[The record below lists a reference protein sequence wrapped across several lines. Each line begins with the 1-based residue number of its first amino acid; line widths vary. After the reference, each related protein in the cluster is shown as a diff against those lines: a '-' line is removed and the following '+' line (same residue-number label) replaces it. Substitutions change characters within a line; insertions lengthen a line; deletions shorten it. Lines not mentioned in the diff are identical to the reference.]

1 MQHTTWL
8 FFKDMPLNF
17 FDLPIFADIKTFL
30 HSTFYIK
37 LLILSHLFYGTHPH
51 KRTIALFNTSFI
63 IVTLIIP
70 FIKKVEKWWSSNGCF
85 NADSKIITTIMKVL
99 VCEYLYVTWK
109 LNKKCRRLTARLC
122 VCQQSFFYLS
132 WIQPTMFY
140 SRCMIVLTRY
150 KSLR

>member
-1 MQHTTWL
+1 MQHSTSL
-8 FFKDMPLNF
+8 FFKDVLLNF

-70 FIKKVEKWWSSNGCF
+70 LVKKVKKWWSSNGYF
-85 NADSKIITTIMKVL
+85 TADSKTFTIKTWVW
-99 VCEYLYVTWK
+99 EELYVTWK

-122 VCQQSFFYLS
+122 VCQQSFFILVGYN
-132 WIQPTMFY
+132 Q
-140 SRCMIVLTRY
+140 RCFTLDVWLF
-150 KSLR
+150 

>member
-70 FIKKVEKWWSSNGCF
+70 LVKKLKNDDHRMDISPQTLKPLLSKLECEKSCMLHENLIKNVGVWPHIYAYVNNPFLSNLE
-85 NADSKIITTIMKVL
+85 TTNGVL
-99 VCEYLYVTWK
+99 L
-109 LNKKCRRLTARLC
+109 
-122 VCQQSFFYLS
+122 
-132 WIQPTMFY
+132 
-140 SRCMIVLTRY
+140 
-150 KSLR
+150 